1 MTQVLREVPPSLVAS
16 PLHSQ
21 GDMHRTCIAVVDA
34 SRARLLTFERSAE
47 AEGLSE
53 SLVEQRDFINPAR
66 RLTPAEQFSDSPGSS
81 RNGPLQFG
89 LDDHRDAHNE
99 KLDTEFSRLVNDE
112 IDQLLRASPAKRLII
127 CASPRMLGHLR
138 AGRGKASSDLS
149 IDEIPRDLTKLTP
162 PQLRE
167 HLAEQGLLPAP
178 PSRAQ

>member
-1 MTQVLREVPPSLVAS
+1 
-16 PLHSQ
+16 
-21 GDMHRTCIAVVDA
+21 MHRTCIAVVDA

-66 RLTPAEQFSDSPGSS
+66 RLTPAEQLSDSPGSGRS
-81 RNGPLQFG
+81 GSLQFG
-89 LDDHRDAHNE
+89 LDDHRDAYTD
-99 KLDTEFSRLVNDE
+99 KLDIEFSRLVNDE
-112 IDQLLRASPAKRLII
+112 VEQLLRTAPAKRLIV

-138 AGRGKASSDLS
+138 AARGKHSPDLA

-167 HLAEQGLLPAP
+167 HLAAQGLLPEP
-178 PSRAQ
+178 PSRARE